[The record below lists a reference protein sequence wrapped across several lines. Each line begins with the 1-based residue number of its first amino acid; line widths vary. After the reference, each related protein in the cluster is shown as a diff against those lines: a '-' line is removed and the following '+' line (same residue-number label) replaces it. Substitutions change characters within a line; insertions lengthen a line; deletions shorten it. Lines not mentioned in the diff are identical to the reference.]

1 VGVNARPEGDTC
13 WPNTGVAVVREMG
26 GDGHVA
32 YVVVGDTINT
42 ASRLESK
49 APEEGVLIG
58 AETRRSLPQGSIV
71 EPIPGLRVKGKRDLL
86 DAYLLHAVPIPS

>member
-1 VGVNARPEGDTC
+1 MLAEHRGRRRPRNGRR
-13 WPNTGVAVVREMG
+13 WPRRI
-26 GDGHVA
+26 
-32 YVVVGDTINT
+32 VVVGDTINT

-49 APEEGVLIG
+49 APEGGVLIG

-86 DAYLLHAVPIPS
+86 DAYLLHAAPIPS